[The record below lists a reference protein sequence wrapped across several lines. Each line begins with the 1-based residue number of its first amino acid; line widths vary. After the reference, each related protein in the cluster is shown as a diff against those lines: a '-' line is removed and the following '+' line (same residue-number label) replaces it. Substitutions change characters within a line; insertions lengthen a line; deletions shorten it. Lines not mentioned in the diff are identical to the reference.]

1 MELLNG
7 SFKFLDF
14 PKKKKLKKKKKKR
27 KEKKTIL
34 DFLGV
39 FSPWVS
45 ISMGERVNA
54 NTTAK
59 PLTRISKKG
68 VDDTQGQYETG
79 DYYAP
84 MVYA

>member
-1 MELLNG
+1 
-7 SFKFLDF
+7 
-14 PKKKKLKKKKKKR
+14 
-27 KEKKTIL
+27 
-34 DFLGV
+34 
-39 FSPWVS
+39 
-45 ISMGERVNA
+45 MGERVNA

-79 DYYAP
+79 AYYAP